1 MPIINGMIRAASA
14 LHYWERRQEVSAN
27 NLANAETTGFKAE
40 RVFGRLVGDAVTVA
54 DTATDRR
61 AGTIRETGA
70 PLVPAVWKEISTMT
84 IAFGHGLSITGL
96 QLARAYAAVT
106 GDGLLRPVTVLKVPP
121 GIHPTGER
129 VVSQETAYKMQ
140 GMLRLVVERGT
151 GKNANAQG
159 YLVGGKTGTA
169 EKAIGGGYHKKTL
182 VSSFVSIFPVI
193 NPRYVVL
200 VMIDEPKGNAK
211 TYGYATAGWTAAP
224 TTKRVIERIAP
235 MLGVPPSSEPTHPV
249 TRQIE
254 DYIQPEIRS

>member
-1 MPIINGMIRAASA
+1 MQRPQVE
-14 LHYWERRQEVSAN
+14 L
-27 NLANAETTGFKAE
+27 
-40 RVFGRLVGDAVTVA
+40 
-54 DTATDRR
+54 
-61 AGTIRETGA
+61 RETGA